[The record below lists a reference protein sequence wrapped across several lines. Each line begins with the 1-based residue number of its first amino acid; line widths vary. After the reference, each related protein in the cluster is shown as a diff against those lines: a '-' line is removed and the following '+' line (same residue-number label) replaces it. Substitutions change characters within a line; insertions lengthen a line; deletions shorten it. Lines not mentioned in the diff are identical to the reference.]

1 MGILTFLGEDISTF
15 GLSMSNTPDRTQQ
28 NNTIIPNPVMQ
39 HETFHTPSLGDE
51 DFEIPPITPP
61 AMAMD
66 AISSTMSDPNAPPAL
81 TEPMTSPSPTFTH
94 DTNPTFT
101 QALSHITETTDS
113 VPTPSTETFPDPQFP
128 PQNIDIPPITACNS
142 SLGIE
147 AIPYSVQSTGEQSYS
162 HHVPI
167 TTDAMATVT
176 SPSFVHPRDVH
187 IPPPPQHVQSQVS
200 QLSTINQSAISSQ
213 LGLQV
218 GMQQSMSLG
227 ADKRLQKHS
236 PSPPRSDLQ
245 RSPGHHHE
253 SSEDSDDNTPL
264 AQVVGTLKRT
274 AQTEAPPPK
283 KKTPKKKKKKDPNEP
298 QKPVSAYALFFR
310 DTQAAIKGQ
319 NPNASFGEVSK
330 IVASMWDSLGVE
342 QKQVYKQKTEAA
354 KKEYLKKLAAY
365 RASLVSKA
373 AVDQAESDE
382 ILQKQKKMGLVGS
395 TLTTATT
402 TTTVQ
407 SLIPRNIAPKPKM
420 APASMPITVTM
431 TTVAK
436 TTSQQPVV
444 QTIITS
450 PKLQPQMVNT
460 NGRRRPVRCMRNGC
474 ENLAIESADWDKEY
488 CSNECVVSHCR
499 RLHSMGS
506 GEEPQHFPIGQV
518 AYWMNQEAYFV

>member
-1 MGILTFLGEDISTF
+1 MGILTFLGEDTSAF
-15 GLSMSNTPDRTQQ
+15 GLSMSNTPDHSQQ

-61 AMAMD
+61 PMAMD
-66 AISSTMSDPNAPPAL
+66 AMPSNMSDPNVPPAL

-113 VPTPSTETFPDPQFP
+113 LPNPSTETFPDPQFP

-142 SLGIE
+142 SLGID
-147 AIPYSVQSTGEQSYS
+147 AISYSVQSSGDLSYP
-162 HHVPI
+162 HHTPM
-167 TTDAMATVT
+167 TTVAMATGM
-176 SPSFVHPRDVH
+176 SPSYPHPRDYN
-187 IPPPPQHVQSQVS
+187 IPPPPPPQHVQSQVS

-218 GMQQSMSLG
+218 GMQHGMSMG
-227 ADKRLQKHS
+227 ADGRLQKHS
-236 PSPPRSDLQ
+236 PSPPGSDLHT
-245 RSPGHHHE
+245 SPGHHE

-274 AQTEAPPPK
+274 ASTEPPPAK

-373 AVDQAESDE
+373 AVDQAESE
-382 ILQKQKKMGLVGS
+382 ELMQKQKKIGLPGNALS
-395 TLTTATT
+395 TANTT
-402 TTTVQ
+402 TTIQ
-407 SLIPRNIAPKPKM
+407 SLVPRNIAPKPKLT
-420 APASMPITVTM
+420 PTSMPITVTM

-436 TTSQQPVV
+436 TASHPSVV

-460 NGRRRPVRCMRNGC
+460 NGRKRSATCMRNGC
-474 ENLAIESADWDKEY
+474 VNPAIESADWDKEY

-499 RLHSMGS
+499 DVFTAWVAARN
-506 GEEPQHFPIGQV
+506 PNIFPSV
-518 AYWMNQEAYFV
+518 K